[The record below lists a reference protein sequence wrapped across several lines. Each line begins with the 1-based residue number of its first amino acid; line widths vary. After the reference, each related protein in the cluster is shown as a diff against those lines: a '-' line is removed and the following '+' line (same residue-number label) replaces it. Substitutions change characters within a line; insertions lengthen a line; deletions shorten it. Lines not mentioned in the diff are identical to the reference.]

1 MSPAPKALSVCRS
14 KWKRHCSDFL
24 RSSFDSRFHLLSDK
38 RNDRLAE
45 KQNGHSLDSCVIPNT
60 AANSTSL
67 AKRGESLQ
75 SAALLEHDR
84 TQDIYRQPVFDS
96 WGRVHIPRTYWALWT
111 AFLFFPNFPQHTRC
125 RLRVKA

>member
-1 MSPAPKALSVCRS
+1 MTIEEAAE
-14 KWKRHCSDFL
+14 D
-24 RSSFDSRFHLLSDK
+24 
-38 RNDRLAE
+38 AE

-84 TQDIYRQPVFDS
+84 TRDIYRQPVFDS

-111 AFLFFPNFPQHTRC
+111 AFLFFPEFPATHA
-125 RLRVKA
+125 VPS